1 MSVVLVV
8 MMVWVCVGGKGV
20 ARRRSRFCLWKK
32 RRGKGKAASA
42 EINALVRHV
51 RPFGVTVQ
59 RPGKQ

>member
-1 MSVVLVV
+1 MG
-8 MMVWVCVGGKGV
+8 MCGGERGGE
-20 ARRRSRFCLWKK
+20 RRSGFCLWKK

-42 EINALVRHV
+42 EINALVRYV

>member
-1 MSVVLVV
+1 M
-8 MMVWVCVGGKGV
+8 

-51 RPFGVTVQ
+51 RLFGVTVQ
-59 RPGKQ
+59 QPGKQ